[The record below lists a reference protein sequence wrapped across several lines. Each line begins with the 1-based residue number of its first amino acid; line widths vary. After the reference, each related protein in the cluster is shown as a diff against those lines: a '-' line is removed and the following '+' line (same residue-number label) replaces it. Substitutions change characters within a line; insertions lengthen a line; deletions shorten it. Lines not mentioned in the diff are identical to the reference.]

1 VTAKASS
8 AVISSAIYYFGF
20 TLLLACIGCED
31 VNLPAVTPQKIDNS
45 VDAKELARD
54 IAGQRCK
61 YYGYKNLGIDDYGAQ
76 QFYCDR
82 GMYTLELG
90 QSHLFEQQF
99 FSFKD
104 DDEVRFR
111 YSDKVLMK
119 PQYVGEAKP
128 QDANP
133 AYYLEPIR

>member
-1 VTAKASS
+1 M
-8 AVISSAIYYFGF
+8 AVELDIRQGIPFGI
-20 TLLLACIGCED
+20 TVLVLLTCGCGN
-31 VNLPAVTPQKIDNS
+31 VKLPAVTTQRIDNA
-45 VDAKELARD
+45 VDAKELARQ

-61 YYGYKNLGIDDYGAQ
+61 YYGYKDLGIADYGAQ
-76 QFYCDR
+76 QFYCHR

-90 QSHLFEQQF
+90 QTHLFDHRF
-99 FSFKD
+99 HLFKA